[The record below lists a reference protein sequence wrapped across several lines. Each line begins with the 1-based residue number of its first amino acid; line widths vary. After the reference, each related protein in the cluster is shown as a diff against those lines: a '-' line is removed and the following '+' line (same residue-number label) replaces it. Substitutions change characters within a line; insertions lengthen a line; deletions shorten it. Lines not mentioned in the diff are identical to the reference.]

1 MIKTCLRESFLTKE
15 LYQKLK
21 QIRDEKRYRLATQ
34 VEHTFIDRS
43 KHRKDLC
50 IIIAGYKPY
59 LYQDVFERLVRF
71 MPEDMD
77 VCIASSGVF
86 SAELE
91 RIASKQGWSYLS
103 TKRNCVTLLQ
113 NVAILKHPEA
123 EYIYKID
130 EDIFVTEHCFEQMK
144 ETFLKVE
151 RDGLYDVGF
160 VAPLLPINGYCHLRI
175 LDKLNLKQEY
185 ATKFERPIYASYS
198 TRMIEKSPEVAKFFW
213 GEGGYIPSIDEL
225 ARCFGKESFSYSACP
240 VRFSIGFILMRR
252 EFWESMGMW
261 KVFAESPC
269 MGVDEEQICS
279 ECIIRSKAMIVA
291 ENAVAG
297 HLSFGQQ
304 NVAMK
309 QYYEE
314 HRDRFRCPEK
324 V

>member
-1 MIKTCLRESFLTKE
+1 MVKAWLRESVLTKG

-21 QIRDEKRYRLATQ
+21 EMRDEKRYRLATE
-34 VEHTFIDRS
+34 VEHTFTNRS

-59 LYQDVFERLVRF
+59 LYQDVFERLIRF
-71 MPEDMD
+71 LPEQMD
-77 VCIASSGVF
+77 VCIASSGIY
-86 SAELE
+86 SEELE
-91 RIASKQGWSYLS
+91 KIASEHGWSYLS

-113 NVAILKHPEA
+113 NVAILKHPDA

-130 EDIFVTEHCFEQMK
+130 EDIFVTEHCFERMK

-151 RDGLYDVGF
+151 KEGLYDVGF

-175 LDKLNLKQEY
+175 LEKLHLVSEY
-185 ATKFERPIYASYS
+185 ESRFERPIYASYS
-198 TRMIEKSPEVAKFFW
+198 TRLIEKSPDAAKFFW
-213 GEGGYIPSIDEL
+213 GEGGYVPSIDEM
-225 ARCFGKESFSYSACP
+225 AKRFGAEPFTYSACP

-252 EFWESMGMW
+252 EMWETMGMW
-261 KVFAESPC
+261 KVYPESPC

-297 HLSFGQQ
+297 HMSFGQQ
-304 NVAMK
+304 NEAMK

-314 HRDRFRCPEK
+314 HREYFRCPE
-324 V
+324 